1 MLSFLLHEFLVFQLY
16 PAVMTSFRAGLQCPM
31 QRRLAPIPG
40 TLYRHTNA
48 NCVSNQQRKSWKK
61 DTLPVR
67 LKACQIPKRPGKQV
81 LPPFLRYMYMY
92 MYQWFFCAYVVSR
105 PVHLYPYTRTNIE
118 HAFNVMHLVVC
129 RVISKY
135 LNTAA

>member
-81 LPPFLRYMYMY
+81 LPLSSDTCINVFL
-92 MYQWFFCAYVVSR
+92 CAYVVSR
-105 PVHLYPYTRTNIE
+105 PVRLYPCTRTNME
-118 HAFNVMHLVVC
+118 HALNVMHLAVC

>member
-16 PAVMTSFRAGLQCPM
+16 PAVMTSFRAGLRCPM
-31 QRRLAPIPG
+31 HRRLAPIPG

-61 DTLPVR
+61 DALPVR
-67 LKACQIPKRPGKQV
+67 LKACQMPKRPGKQV
-81 LPPFLRYMYMY
+81 QDTSPFLRYMY
-92 MYQWFFCAYVVSR
+92 QWGFCASVVSR
-105 PVHLYPYTRTNIE
+105 PVHLCVCTRTNME
-118 HAFNVMHLVVC
+118 HAFNVMRLVFC
-129 RVISKY
+129 RVISKN